1 MLAVVWGAEYFRIYV
16 LGRKF
21 LIVTDHKA
29 LVSLLNGNNK
39 KNKTMFSRLTRWLD
53 RLIPFDFQVEHKPG
67 AKIGLADYLSRH
79 PCLNPQPISTYDSMF
94 TVAKISRIRSALGFR
109 NKLESPSVTNN
120 RRICNISNRKR
131 PVEGERSC
139 DGNWT
144 NHRAT
149 NCIPGSSIEFSK
161 NSVGT
166 IIEANFG
173 YSKSLNSSININN
186 SSNLIKERKLKKL
199 LERHPSISSSDD
211 IEEIDVN
218 IQAVTT
224 EVRSTKTNTII
235 SIPSVYPGES
245 YPPVNPENKVM
256 SFIPRN
262 CKVVSKQSA
271 LPELFNLRFIESQY
285 QSDPQLQAIIELIK
299 SKDPQLHSKIAA
311 MSKYFAQYT
320 QDFHVRD
327 GCLWMDERLVIPNTL
342 QTAVVNRLHYYHH
355 GKSSMI
361 DAAKD
366 IWYPYMFRS
375 LATIAG
381 NCPECTLA
389 GKNLKNM
396 CSKDDI
402 GKIPEPKEPN
412 ESVQLDFWGPINYL
426 KESKKYVLVAV
437 DRFSRWPSAMVC
449 NSNCSDKIIKF
460 LKAYI
465 IAHGVPRQIRV
476 DQGTN
481 FMSKEVKTFCHEQ
494 GIEVLT
500 SPVNDHRATGCVERT
515 IGSIKNS
522 VLTYAREDKPEP
534 LDRMVE
540 RAFGAL
546 RFVKNASLN
555 ITPFEAH
562 HGREANTVLRNLTK
576 KPTLRNLNW
585 ENVIRS
591 KYECLDKRDPIA
603 QTMPKPMD
611 TNWGIRSDTEYDRKN
626 RRGPLRLAEEQ
637 AANQDDEPGIA
648 RAPNDPVEVPP
659 AVVMQRTGERNMNRY
674 RPLKSKIVD
683 QTEHTIRMSNGAVL
697 RKSGVA
703 LRKAKVPKKR
713 VPGGPLPTPPTPW
726 DLKRKLKL
734 RQNQPGSSRGTKEI
748 QHNIMGKGAKFQIL
762 ESAENSDSESEDQLP
777 LSTTIVVAK
786 PTRGRENG
794 GEDGQ
799 GTSSGGRDPVQPE
812 AIGVHPSNKE
822 TEQGDTLAG
831 ETEKEMTG
839 GEQISKEPNHKK
851 QIPKETN
858 HKNQSIYQ

>member
-1 MLAVVWGAEYFRIYV
+1 
-16 LGRKF
+16 
-21 LIVTDHKA
+21 
-29 LVSLLNGNNK
+29 
-39 KNKTMFSRLTRWLD
+39 
-53 RLIPFDFQVEHKPG
+53 
-67 AKIGLADYLSRH
+67 
-79 PCLNPQPISTYDSMF
+79 
-94 TVAKISRIRSALGFR
+94 
-109 NKLESPSVTNN
+109 
-120 RRICNISNRKR
+120 
-131 PVEGERSC
+131 
-139 DGNWT
+139 
-144 NHRAT
+144 
-149 NCIPGSSIEFSK
+149 
-161 NSVGT
+161 
-166 IIEANFG
+166 
-173 YSKSLNSSININN
+173 
-186 SSNLIKERKLKKL
+186 
-199 LERHPSISSSDD
+199 
-211 IEEIDVN
+211 
-218 IQAVTT
+218 
-224 EVRSTKTNTII
+224 
-235 SIPSVYPGES
+235 
-245 YPPVNPENKVM
+245 
-256 SFIPRN
+256 
-262 CKVVSKQSA
+262 
-271 LPELFNLRFIESQY
+271 
-285 QSDPQLQAIIELIK
+285 
-299 SKDPQLHSKIAA
+299 
-311 MSKYFAQYT
+311 
-320 QDFHVRD
+320 
-327 GCLWMDERLVIPNTL
+327 
-342 QTAVVNRLHYYHH
+342 
-355 GKSSMI
+355 
-361 DAAKD
+361 
-366 IWYPYMFRS
+366 
-375 LATIAG
+375 
-381 NCPECTLA
+381 
-389 GKNLKNM
+389 M

-449 NSNCSDKIIKF
+449 NSNRSDKIIKF

-540 RAFGAL
+540 RALGAL

-576 KPTLRNLNW
+576 KPTLRTLNW

-591 KYECLDKRDPIA
+591 KYECLDERDPIA

-626 RRGPLRLAEEQ
+626 RPGPLRLAEEQ

-683 QTEHTIRMSNGAVL
+683 QTEHTIKMNNGAVL

-734 RQNQPGSSRGTKEI
+734 RQNQPGRSKGTKES

-762 ESAENSDSESEDQLP
+762 ESAENSGSELEDQLP
-777 LSTTIVVAK
+777 LSTTILVAK

-799 GTSSGGRDPVQPE
+799 GTSSRGRDPVQPE
-812 AIGVHPSNKE
+812 AIGVRPSNKE
-822 TEQGDTLAG
+822 TEKGDTLAG
-831 ETEKEMTG
+831 ETGIENDWGRTNTEGIEPQETEREPKHISVTG
-839 GEQISKEPNHKK
+839 GKK
-851 QIPKETN
+851 RGRKQRLVSYSSQDSASSLDETSSRRSGR
-858 HKNQSIYQ
+858 KRIAVTKMGGS